1 MHRELVEQLREQA
14 AMSWLVERGQ
24 EEPNLRLADVL
35 NEAADAIEELTRK
48 VEILE
53 KQIDDG
59 VEAGKKAIIGIEQ
72 YVSQIQEKIKSL
84 DDHQHYSGRYIKSIM
99 GVEHGKSNDSNV

>member
-1 MHRELVEQLREQA
+1 MYEELIERLR
-14 AMSWLVERGQ
+14 
-24 EEPNLRLADVL
+24 NKADTL
-35 NEAADAIEELTRK
+35 SYFNNAEDYRAAADAIEDLTRK

-59 VEAGKKAIIGIEQ
+59 VEAAKQAIAGIER
-72 YVSQIQEKIKSL
+72 YACQIQEKVNSL

-99 GVEHGKSNDSNV
+99 GVEEWEK